1 MRLLSVYVS
10 SGMYEDKDRTSALI
24 TRLHSTQ
31 VILSHGPSNCVL
43 ITEICSCLSTLEL
56 FNNFHYL
63 QSGMER
69 LEQHHGRMGNTLSTL
84 LRLYF
89 ARQRPWML
97 TFNRSSGL

>member
-1 MRLLSVYVS
+1 MTLLSVYVS
-10 SGMYEDKDRTSALI
+10 SGMCRQPAEDKDHTSAII

-89 ARQRPWML
+89 ARE
-97 TFNRSSGL
+97 